1 MIKDFLTKN
10 LELKIAS
17 LVIAIALW
25 VFVILSGRSNMTLDI
40 PLQIT
45 NLPEGLVVVES
56 PKTVRVN
63 IEGSKNLLKTLDT
76 GDISAIIDLSDAGP
90 GRVFFNLSRSN
101 ISIPKTLVVR
111 NIEPETVSVMVE
123 KEMKKRVKVRPSIT
137 GLPAKG
143 YIIDEVRVDPDSII
157 IEGPRSLVL
166 EINSVRTEPL
176 DISGINTDIQY
187 RAGIDIDDPRIG
199 RNINKV
205 TVHIS
210 VKKIETP

>member
-1 MIKDFLTKN
+1 MIKDLLTKN

-45 NLPEGLVVVES
+45 NLSEGLVVVES

-123 KEMKKRVKVRPSIT
+123 KKMKKRVKVRPSIT

-157 IEGPRSLVL
+157 IEGPRSLIL
-166 EINSVRTEPL
+166 EVNSVRTEPL

-210 VKKIETP
+210 VKKIETS